1 MVIALFS
8 NFLNHHLK
16 LVTDQIYSTQGID
29 FIFVETVPMYDWMKK
44 GGYTDFSQE
53 KYVLR
58 AWESEDSRQ
67 EAIRLAQTADVVLF
81 GGPEV
86 LEYEIIRAKSTDKIS
101 FNISERWLKRGT
113 LNILSP
119 RLIKYLWYYHTLF
132 KKKNFYKLC
141 ASAYAAGDQYKLLT
155 FKDRCYK
162 WGYFTVVDDLDIEIL
177 NKTMSS
183 ATDIVHIMWC
193 ARFLRWKHPEIPIK
207 LAARLREKGYKFV
220 IDMFGSGEELER
232 MKVMA
237 KKLGVTDVINFCGNK
252 PNREILEEMRKH
264 DMFLFTSDRNEGWGA
279 VLNEA
284 MANGCTA
291 VGSDAI
297 GAVPF
302 LINDGVNGLIFESVN
317 VDSLEGKV
325 EYLINNP
332 SERQKLAC
340 NGYNTIKNVWSPQNA
355 ARNLLILIDDLLN
368 GRDTT
373 IVEGPCSKA
382 LPI

>member
-1 MVIALFS
+1 MKVAFYL
-8 NFLNHHLK
+8 NYLNHHQVA
-16 LVTDQIYSTQGID
+16 VTDAFYDLLGEDFSCICTQKPSPYELKGGDDYST
-29 FIFVETVPMYDWMKK
+29 
-44 GGYTDFSQE
+44 
-53 KYVLR
+53 R
-58 AWESEDSRQ
+58 AYCINATTCAEHYEQ
-67 EAIRLAQTADVVLF
+67 ALILARTADVCLF
-81 GGPEV
+81 GAGS
-86 LEYEIIRAKSTDKIS
+86 LEYAIERAKHNKRGLS
-101 FNISERWLKRGT
+101 FEIGERWLKKG
-113 LNILSP
+113 LVNIFSP
-119 RLIKYLWYYHTLF
+119 RLLRYLWYYHTLL
-132 KKKNFYKLC
+132 KKKNLYKLC
-141 ASAYAAGDQYKLLT
+141 ASAYAAEDQYKLLT